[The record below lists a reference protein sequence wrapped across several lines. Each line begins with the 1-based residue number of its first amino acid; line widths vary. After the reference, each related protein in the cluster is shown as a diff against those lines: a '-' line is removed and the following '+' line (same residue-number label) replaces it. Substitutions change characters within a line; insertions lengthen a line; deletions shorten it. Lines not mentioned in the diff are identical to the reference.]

1 MNLLDFKNKLIKG
14 KELGGEVVYIKED
27 NLLYGIESIYK
38 NHEVNSISLLKSEQN
53 SIKVHDLIEF
63 LERECDD
70 FYEGDVFIGNTIH
83 SREDK
88 KGIVSVEFAQYEAI
102 KMMSIFFYI
111 WLTQLKTG
119 LFYPFY
125 KLDLLF
131 FYPLWLNLFEE
142 S

>member
-38 NHEVNSISLLKSEQN
+38 NHEINSISLLKSEQN

-70 FYEGDVFIGNTIH
+70 FCEGDVSIGSTIH
-83 SREDK
+83 SREDN

-102 KMMSIFFYI
+102 KMIFI
-111 WLTQLKTG
+111 
-119 LFYPFY
+119 
-125 KLDLLF
+125 
-131 FYPLWLNLFEE
+131 NI
-142 S
+142 

>member
-102 KMMSIFFYI
+102 KTVSYTHLIKYCKRFYNFTKSCI
-111 WLTQLKTG
+111 SDT
-119 LFYPFY
+119 
-125 KLDLLF
+125 
-131 FYPLWLNLFEE
+131 

>member
-14 KELGGEVVYIKED
+14 KELGGDVVYIKED

-102 KMMSIFFYI
+102 KMIFI
-111 WLTQLKTG
+111 
-119 LFYPFY
+119 
-125 KLDLLF
+125 
-131 FYPLWLNLFEE
+131 NI
-142 S
+142 

>member
-63 LERECDD
+63 LEKECDD
-70 FYEGDVFIGNTIH
+70 FYERDVLIGSNIQ
-83 SREDK
+83 SRKENK
-88 KGIVSVEFAQYEAI
+88 NIVSVEFAQYESI
-102 KMMSIFFYI
+102 KMIFI
-111 WLTQLKTG
+111 
-119 LFYPFY
+119 
-125 KLDLLF
+125 
-131 FYPLWLNLFEE
+131 NV
-142 S
+142 